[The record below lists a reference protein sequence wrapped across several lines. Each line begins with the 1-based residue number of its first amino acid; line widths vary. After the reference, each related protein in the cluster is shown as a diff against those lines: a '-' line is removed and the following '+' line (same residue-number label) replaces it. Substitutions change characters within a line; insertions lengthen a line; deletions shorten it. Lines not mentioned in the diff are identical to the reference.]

1 MEIFD
6 LQIISY
12 DLISSAAFNFIVSK
26 YEKEYIQLQ
35 KRRNNQFPKEI
46 KHEGVV
52 YHYNMTLLL
61 SEGRCKISD
70 AFFELSG
77 DKEIREDIFC
87 CSNHQRIIHAGDLF
101 FLIQPKYDQVSLYD
115 SKLKKLERPS
125 KAVCPRFFSKGQ
137 LAFPITNIITG
148 KTVFPKNSKKEKS
161 ELSNS
166 KKIKYGNRIS
176 ANAKLVEE
184 MNKLK
189 VRKYLKK
196 KSNINL

>member
-6 LQIISY
+6 LQKIFY
-12 DLISSAAFNFIVSK
+12 NHISSVAFHFIVSK
-26 YEKEYIQLQ
+26 YEHEYIQLQ

-46 KHEGVV
+46 KYEGVV
-52 YHYNMTLLL
+52 YHYDMTLVLT
-61 SEGRCKISD
+61 EGRCKISD
-70 AFFELSG
+70 AFFGISESLSG
-77 DKEIREDIFC
+77 KKEIRENIFC
-87 CSNHQRIIHAGDLF
+87 CSNDQRIIHAGDQF

-115 SKLKKLERPS
+115 AKLEKLDRPP

-137 LAFPITNIITG
+137 LSLPITNIITG

-189 VRKYLKK
+189 VRKYF
-196 KSNINL
+196 